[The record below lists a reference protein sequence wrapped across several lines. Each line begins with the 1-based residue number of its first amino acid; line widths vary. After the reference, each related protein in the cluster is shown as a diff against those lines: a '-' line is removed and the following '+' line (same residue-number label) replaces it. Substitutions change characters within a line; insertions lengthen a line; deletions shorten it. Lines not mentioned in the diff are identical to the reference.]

1 MSAAPLTIVIP
12 TLNAASQ
19 LPGCLAALTPGRFRD
34 LIAEVIVVDGGS
46 EDGTREAA
54 AAAGCRLI
62 EASKGRGTQLR
73 AGAEEAAGPFLLFLH
88 ADTRLGEDWAK
99 EAEAF
104 MTEAG
109 EAGER
114 AAFFQL
120 AFDEPGE
127 SARRTAGL
135 ANWRARTL
143 GLPYGD
149 QGLLIPKRF
158 YDSLGGYP
166 EEPLMEDVAL
176 VRRIGRKRLTAFE
189 SWAVTSAERY
199 RRGGWL
205 KTALRNLAL
214 LTLYYLGAT
223 PRWLARH
230 YR

>member
-12 TLNAASQ
+12 TLNAATQ
-19 LPGCLAALTPGRFRD
+19 LPGCLAALTPGRQRD
-34 LIAEVIVVDGGS
+34 LIGEVLVVDGGS
-46 EDGTREAA
+46 DDGTREAA
-54 AAAGCRLI
+54 TAAGCRFL
-62 EASKGRGTQLR
+62 EAPRGRGSQLC
-73 AGAEEAAGPFLLFLH
+73 AGAGEAAGAFLLFLH
-88 ADTRLGEDWAK
+88 ADTRLGDGWAK

-104 MTEAG
+104 MDATG
-109 EAGER
+109 PAGER
-114 AAFFQL
+114 AAFFKL

-135 ANWRARTL
+135 ANWRARSL

-149 QGLLIPKRF
+149 QGLLIPKAF
-158 YDSLGGYP
+158 YEALGGHP
-166 EEPLMEDVAL
+166 DEPLMEDVAL
-176 VRRIGRKRLTAFE
+176 VRKIGRKRLTAFE

-199 RRGGWL
+199 RKGGWL